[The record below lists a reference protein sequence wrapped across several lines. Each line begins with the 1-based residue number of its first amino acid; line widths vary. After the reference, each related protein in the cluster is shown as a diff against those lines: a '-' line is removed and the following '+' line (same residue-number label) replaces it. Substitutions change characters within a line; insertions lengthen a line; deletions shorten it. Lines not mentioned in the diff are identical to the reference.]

1 MPVRRPPRRDGDRIE
16 PTGLG
21 HAKRLKR
28 IFIDEKVPPEI
39 RDSLPVLADAVTGEV
54 LWVPG
59 YRVAKS
65 VAVPDENARS
75 YKLTL
80 TRPSPLSVRRA

>member
-1 MPVRRPPRRDGDRIE
+1 M
-16 PTGLG
+16 L
-21 HAKRLKR
+21 
-28 IFIDEKVPPEI
+28 IDEKVPPEL
-39 RDSLPVLADAVTGEV
+39 RDALPVLADAETGEV

-65 VAVPDENARS
+65 VAVQDENARS

-80 TRPSPLSVRRA
+80 ARPSPLSVSRS